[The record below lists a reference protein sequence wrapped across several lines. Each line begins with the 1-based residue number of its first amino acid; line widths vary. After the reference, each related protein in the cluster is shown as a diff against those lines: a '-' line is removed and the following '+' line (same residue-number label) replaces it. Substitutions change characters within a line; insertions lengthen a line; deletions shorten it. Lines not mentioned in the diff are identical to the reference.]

1 MCIVYNT
8 RENEDQ
14 KCFFRDLSIRTL
26 LKIKDKQGAKA
37 LVKNIILE
45 ESLEGFHKVLNQ
57 MTVGEIENFFE
68 ALLKNL
74 GLKERGSE
82 DPEYDQ
88 RILLYS
94 LCSLMH
100 FHHLK
105 REELYDQRAYA
116 TDDTNKAPWNPT
128 EAKEKDQGWWRALG
142 VSEGEIWGVELI
154 ILLLQKSAKRSW

>member
-14 KCFFRDLSIRTL
+14 KCFFWDLSIRTL

-105 REELYDQRAYA
+105 REELYELTYLVIRELMQQMIRIKHPETLPKPKKKIKGDEELLEYL
-116 TDDTNKAPWNPT
+116 KG
-128 EAKEKDQGWWRALG
+128 KYG
-142 VSEGEIWGVELI
+142 V
-154 ILLLQKSAKRSW
+154 

>member
-1 MCIVYNT
+1 MCIVYNS
-8 RENEDQ
+8 REYEDQ

-105 REELYDQRAYA
+105 REELYELTYLVIRELMQQMIRIKHPETLPKPKKKIKGDEELLEYL
-116 TDDTNKAPWNPT
+116 KG
-128 EAKEKDQGWWRALG
+128 KYG
-142 VSEGEIWGVELI
+142 V
-154 ILLLQKSAKRSW
+154 

>member
-105 REELYDQRAYA
+105 REELYELTYLVIRELMQQMIRIKHPETLPKPKKKIKGDEELLEYL
-116 TDDTNKAPWNPT
+116 KG
-128 EAKEKDQGWWRALG
+128 KYG
-142 VSEGEIWGVELI
+142 V
-154 ILLLQKSAKRSW
+154 